1 MKIKDITNYIEEIA
15 PLSFQEGYDNAGLIV
30 GNAETEI
37 NAILISLDVNE
48 EVVDEAINLK
58 ANLIVAH
65 HPIVFSGLKKLNGK
79 NYVERTVIKAIQN
92 NIAIYASHTNLDSV
106 LSTGVNTKI
115 AQKLELQN
123 IRILSP
129 VENQLN
135 KIMVYVP
142 NRFTKKIQNA
152 LFSAG
157 AGQIGNYNSCSFNLE
172 GKGTF
177 KAEENTDPFVGE
189 QGKLHIEDETK
200 IEVIAPN
207 HLTNKVIS
215 EMISAH
221 PYEEPAYDIVP
232 LKNTWKNVGM
242 GIIGELTNEIDEIE
256 FLQKTKQTF
265 ACQIIRHTELLN
277 KKIKK
282 VAVCGGAGS
291 FLLQKAISQKAD
303 VFVSGDFKYHQFFD
317 ADKKILIADIGHFES
332 EQYTKEL
339 FYELLIK
346 KFYNFAI
353 HLTKVNTNP
362 IKYF

>member
-1 MKIKDITNYIEEIA
+1 MKIKEITNYIEKIA
-15 PLSFQEGYDNAGLIV
+15 PLAFQENYDNAGLIV
-30 GNAETEI
+30 GSGETEVK
-37 NAILISLDVNE
+37 AILISLDVNE
-48 EVVDEAINLK
+48 EVVNEAIELN
-58 ANLIVAH
+58 ANLIISH

-92 NIAIYASHTNLDSV
+92 NIAIYASHTNLDSML
-106 LSTGVNTKI
+106 LSGVNTKI
-115 AQKLELQN
+115 AEKLELQN

-129 VENQLN
+129 IENQLS
-135 KIMVYVP
+135 KIMVYAP
-142 NRFTKKIQNA
+142 NNFKEKIQNA

-157 AGQIGNYNSCSFNLE
+157 AGEIGNYDSCSFNLE

-177 KAEENTDPFVGE
+177 RAGENTQPFVGN
-189 QGKLHIEDETK
+189 QGELHIEEEVK
-200 IEVIAPN
+200 IEVIVPN
-207 HLTNKVIS
+207 YLINNIIKKILL
-215 EMISAH
+215 IH

-242 GIIGELTNEIDEIE
+242 GIIGELADEIDEIE
-256 FLQKTKQTF
+256 FLQKIKKTF

-277 KKIKK
+277 KKIRK
-282 VAVCGGAGS
+282 VAVSGGAGS
-291 FLLQKAISQKAD
+291 FLLQNAIKQEAD
-303 VFVSGDFKYHQFFD
+303 IFITGDFKYHQFFD

-346 KFYNFAI
+346 KFCNFAI
-353 HLTKVNTNP
+353 HLTKINTNP